1 MFLSAAIV
9 CNSKHLYTEVQI
21 KLCTTL
27 VLLLCESECCMM
39 TVVAPPHMWAGFE
52 SRGKGCETYYTYE
65 LGHSKL
71 YTN

>member
-39 TVVAPPHMWAGFE
+39 TVVAPPH
-52 SRGKGCETYYTYE
+52 T
-65 LGHSKL
+65 
-71 YTN
+71 

>member
-39 TVVAPPHMWAGFE
+39 TVLHLPTHEQGLRA
-52 SRGKGCETYYTYE
+52 SGKGCEACYMYE
-65 LGHSKL
+65 LGHIKL